1 MHHLV
6 VALIDEFNEAED
18 GSVRIR
24 SEYLLVVARK
34 RG

>member
-1 MHHLV
+1 MMHQFG
-6 VALIDEFNEAED
+6 ALIDEFNEAED